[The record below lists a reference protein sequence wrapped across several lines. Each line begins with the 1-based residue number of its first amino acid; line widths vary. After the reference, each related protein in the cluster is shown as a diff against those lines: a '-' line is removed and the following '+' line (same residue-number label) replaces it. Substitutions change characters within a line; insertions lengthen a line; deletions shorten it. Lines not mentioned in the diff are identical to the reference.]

1 MQAIRREIG
10 LPRPA
15 GVFCACLDCTCSSS
29 PHASRSTPPSI
40 CSLYVYSPSPF
51 SVYISLFSL
60 SRPLSLSLPPSL
72 PLSLPP
78 CLPAS
83 LSLPLPP
90 SLGLMTPSAVSRTR
104 AVLEGCLGF
113 RFPGRSRVSVCGAR
127 ITRASEGCLGFR
139 VSVFDFRS
147 SGFDFRSF
155 RFRASVFRIRVSV
168 SPQGP
173 RRARGRCSTALN
185 VFNLLSKICISK
197 NML

>member
-1 MQAIRREIG
+1 MGPNLSPTFTRASESLNPTDETRGGSGKTG
-10 LPRPA
+10 LS
-15 GVFCACLDCTCSSS
+15 L
-29 PHASRSTPPSI
+29 PPS
-40 CSLYVYSPSPF
+40 LPT
-51 SVYISLFSL
+51 SL
-60 SRPLSLSLPPSL
+60 SLSLPPSLPPSLPLSLSLPPSL